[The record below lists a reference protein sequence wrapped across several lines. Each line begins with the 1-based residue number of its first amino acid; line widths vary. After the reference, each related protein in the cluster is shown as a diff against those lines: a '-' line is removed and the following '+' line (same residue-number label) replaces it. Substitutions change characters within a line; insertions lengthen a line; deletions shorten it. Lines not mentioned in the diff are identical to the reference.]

1 MRNLQKLKAI
11 NIFLLLL
18 LISCQKEIIRPEFS
32 RPNTPKKINLT
43 LDKHTKRIV
52 IATTNNFNS
61 SVSGITDSTFSQAP
75 IAIGGADFLPSYL
88 EILRKEYKD
97 EVLLVDAGY
106 FVNSKKNPVINK
118 RTMKLYEILSYD
130 AILLSENEILNLQ
143 SDHGIQL
150 PFVNSN
156 VINLKENRVINK
168 FGSTPYIIKKVN
180 GVRVAIVG
188 ISIYKSKL
196 KTEGNIS
203 GLLFDDPVASLI
215 TMRSQLKKKSD
226 IIVALVHVQTKC
238 STNGESDLKECP
250 DNNEKLKK
258 LVKRFPPN
266 LVDVIIGGDSNYG
279 SEFIQGIPVI
289 QNFGHGKYLGQLDL
303 YYDTKAK
310 KLINSNTKIYPP
322 LKLCSRFYKSTQDCH
337 VDKDH
342 GAKRRQIKESRYQL
356 DVAKF
361 LDSTIVPS
369 LDIVNYLKAN

>member
-61 SVSGITDSTFSQAP
+61 SVSGITESTFSQAP

-156 VINLKENRVINK
+156 VIDLKENRITNK

-196 KTEGNIS
+196 KTEDNIS

-226 IIVALVHVQTKC
+226 IILALVHMQTKC
-238 STNGESDLKECP
+238 STDGESDLKECP
-250 DNNEKLKK
+250 DNNEKFKK

-361 LDSTIVPS
+361 LNSTIVPS